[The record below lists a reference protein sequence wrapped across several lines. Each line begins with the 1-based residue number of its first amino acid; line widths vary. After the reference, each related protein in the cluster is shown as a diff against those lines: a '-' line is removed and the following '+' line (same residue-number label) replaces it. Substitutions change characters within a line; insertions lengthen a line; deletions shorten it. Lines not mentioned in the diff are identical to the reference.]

1 MGLANLL
8 PGISGGTMLLAAGVY
23 RPFIESIAEI
33 TRLRFRPR
41 DLGVLAGVGLAAVAA
56 IALLAGTV
64 KNLVVDHR
72 WLMYSL
78 FIGLTLGGVPVVWKL
93 IRNERSQAANNTA
106 RSVWLSAAVGFVG
119 MGALAW
125 AQAAGNSGQIERSGF
140 LFMLIAGTIA
150 AAAMILPGVSGGY
163 LFLVLGVYV
172 AVLAGIESFVDALR
186 ARDFE
191 ALLAPMFEV
200 VAPIG
205 LGVILGMVVVSN
217 ALKGLLR
224 RYPVPTLSVLM
235 GLLVGAVVGLWPFQ
249 RSVAPQVGE
258 QFRGRVVTSE
268 SLVEI
273 LNEPERFA
281 AEFFTPGVAQILGA
295 VGIIVGGFVITMLI
309 GRLGAQS
316 ETPEKEST

>member
-1 MGLANLL
+1 
-8 PGISGGTMLLAAGVY
+8 
-23 RPFIESIAEI
+23 
-33 TRLRFRPR
+33 
-41 DLGVLAGVGLAAVAA
+41 
-56 IALLAGTV
+56 
-64 KNLVVDHR
+64 
-72 WLMYSL
+72 
-78 FIGLTLGGVPVVWKL
+78 
-93 IRNERSQAANNTA
+93 
-106 RSVWLSAAVGFVG
+106 
-119 MGALAW
+119 
-125 AQAAGNSGQIERSGF
+125 
-140 LFMLIAGTIA
+140 MLIAGTIA

-186 ARDFE
+186 AGDFA
-191 ALLAPMFEV
+191 ALLPPMLEV

-258 QFRGRVVTSE
+258 HFRGRVVTSE

-273 LNEPERFA
+273 LQEPERFA
-281 AEFFTPGVAQILGA
+281 AEFFTPDTNQILGA
-295 VGIIVGGFVITMLI
+295 AGIIIGGFVITLLI
-309 GRLGAQS
+309 GRLSGQT
-316 ETPEKEST
+316 ETPGEKPT